1 MGKGS
6 CWCVRAGDD
15 PTVPAGAHLSATLGT
30 RSLSDPKWDVERA
43 RGMFHP
49 RLGSGG
55 RGGDPG
61 HSLAGLLHSPAPR
74 AKKYVKS
81 FQVSSCARG
90 PLSCP
95 VEAQTFVLA
104 AE

>member
-49 RLGSGG
+49 GWVRVAGEAMLVTA
-55 RGGDPG
+55 
-61 HSLAGLLHSPAPR
+61 SLASRVLQPQVPR
-74 AKKYVKS
+74 SA
-81 FQVSSCARG
+81 
-90 PLSCP
+90 
-95 VEAQTFVLA
+95 
-104 AE
+104 